1 MIRAATIPMMILR
14 MIPLMRSQLMIRL
27 MMRQP
32 ATVLAMSPM
41 TKTPPL
47 MMRSTRLMMSPTMT
61 ALMMK

>member
-1 MIRAATIPMMILR
+1 MIRAVTIPMMIHR

-27 MMRQP
+27 MMRLP
-32 ATVLAMSPM
+32 ATALAMRPM

-47 MMRSTRLMMSPTMT
+47 MMRLTRPMMSPTMT